1 MNNIY
6 NLSLTDLEEYFIG
19 INEKKFKGQQVF
31 DWLYRKKV
39 KSFDEMTNLKKE
51 VIDRLKEDFTI
62 NTISITKVERDL
74 DVNKYLFRLKD
85 DEKVEAVVEKK
96 EVAEETPKAKATA
109 KKATTKKETVKKEAA
124 PKKTPAKKAA
134 PKKEAVAASAV
145 VAATNEQ
152 VMNEIVY
159 QKSSQVL
166 DREPEA
172 NETFGI
178 GEAMP
183 IYLF

>member
-1 MNNIY
+1 MAV
-6 NLSLTDLEEYFIG
+6 G
-19 INEKKFKGQQVF
+19 KGSMARASKAAAAKNG
-31 DWLYRKKV
+31 DV
-39 KSFDEMTNLKKE
+39 KAAVVAN
-51 VIDRLKEDFTI
+51 V
-62 NTISITKVERDL
+62 
-74 DVNKYLFRLKD
+74 
-85 DEKVEAVVEKK
+85 DEKVVEAVAEVK
-96 EVAEETPKAKATA
+96 EAPKAKATA
-109 KKATTKKETVKKEAA
+109 KKAAPKKETVKKEAA
-124 PKKTPAKKAA
+124 PKKALAKKTAS
-134 PKKEAVAASAV
+134 KKEAVAASTV